1 MENFAYVAYSKEGRE
16 IKGTI
21 EADSLESAKSML
33 RGQGSTVISVE
44 RATAMNS
51 EVNLKGF
58 QKKPSARDMSV
69 FCRQFVAIVDAGVPV
84 LNALQMLAEQTE
96 NQMLRE
102 AIADCKSRIEKGSS
116 MAAAMREHPKVFD
129 HIFVTMVE
137 AGESSGS
144 LSQSFTR
151 MGKQFEKQHHLQNL
165 VKKATIYPTVLLI
178 VTVIVVIIL
187 LRFVVPMFADMLDQV
202 GTAQLPGITRFVLAV
217 SNGLGNYWYI
227 VLAVVI
233 ALVLGI
239 RQFNKGE
246 SGSRVSGTIQVK
258 LPVVKNLTIKSN
270 SANFARTLATLL
282 AAGIPMIDALGI
294 VANTLKNVL
303 FRDAVNEA
311 KTAVSMGAN
320 LSSPLKQNGQFPP
333 LVYHMISIGEDTGQ
347 IDEMLDRIADY
358 YDEEVE
364 EATEQVVAL
373 MEPLIIVVLA
383 IVVGVIVFSVVA
395 PMGSIYNAIDQM

>member
-51 EVNLKGF
+51 EVSFKGF

-84 LNALQMLAEQTE
+84 LNALQMLSEQTE

-144 LSQSFTR
+144 LSQSFSR
-151 MGKQFEKQHHLQNL
+151 MGKQYEKSHRLKSL
-165 VKKATIYPTVLLI
+165 VKKATIYPVVLLI
-178 VTVIVVIIL
+178 VTAIVVVFL
-187 LRFVVPMFADMLDQV
+187 LVRVVPMFQDMMDQV
-202 GTAQLPGITRFVLAV
+202 GADLPAITKFVL
-217 SNGLGNYWYI
+217 GLSHGLQQYWYI
-227 VLAVVI
+227 VLAVVV
-233 ALVLGI
+233 AVVLGI

-246 SGSRVSGTIQVK
+246 SGSHVAAKIQVK
-258 LPVVKNLTIKSN
+258 LPVVKNLTVKSN
-270 SANFARTLATLL
+270 SASFARTLATLL
-282 AAGIPMIDALGI
+282 AAGIPMMDALGI

-311 KTAVSMGAN
+311 KTAVSMGSN
-320 LSSPLKQNGQFPP
+320 LSNPLKANGQFPP

-383 IVVGVIVFSVVA
+383 VVVGTIVISVVA
-395 PMGSIYNAIDQM
+395 PMRSLYESLDQL

>member
-1 MENFAYVAYSKEGRE
+1 
-16 IKGTI
+16 
-21 EADSLESAKSML
+21 
-33 RGQGSTVISVE
+33 
-44 RATAMNS
+44 MNS

-84 LNALQMLAEQTE
+84 LNALQMLSEQTE

-144 LSQSFTR
+144 LSQSFSR
-151 MGKQFEKQHHLQNL
+151 MGKQFEKSHRLHAM
-165 VKKATIYPTVLLI
+165 VRKATIYPVVLLI
-178 VTVIVVIIL
+178 VTAIVVIFL
-187 LRFVVPMFADMLDQV
+187 LVKVVPMFQDMMNQV
-202 GTAQLPGITRFVLAV
+202 GADLPAITKFVLGA
-217 SNGLGNYWYI
+217 SAGLQNYWYI
-227 VLAVVI
+227 VLAVVV
-233 ALVLGI
+233 AVVLGI

-246 SGSRVSGTIQVK
+246 SGSHVAAKIQVK

-270 SANFARTLATLL
+270 SASFARTLATLL
-282 AAGIPMIDALGI
+282 AAGIPMMDALGI

-311 KTAVSMGAN
+311 KTAVSMGSN
-320 LSSPLKQNGQFPP
+320 LSNPLKANGQFPP

-383 IVVGVIVFSVVA
+383 VVVGTIVISVVA
-395 PMGSIYNAIDQM
+395 PMGSLYESLDQL

>member
-84 LNALQMLAEQTE
+84 LNALQMLSEQTE

-102 AIADCKSRIEKGSS
+102 AIADCKGRIEKGSS

-144 LSQSFTR
+144 LSQSFSR
-151 MGKQFEKQHHLQNL
+151 MGKQYEKSHRLHSL
-165 VKKATIYPTVLLI
+165 VKKATIYPVVLLI
-178 VTVIVVIIL
+178 VTAIVVVFL
-187 LRFVVPMFADMLDQV
+187 LVRVVPMFQDMMDQV
-202 GTAQLPGITRFVLAV
+202 GADLPAITKFVL
-217 SNGLGNYWYI
+217 GLSHGLQQYWYI
-227 VLAVVI
+227 VLAVVV
-233 ALVLGI
+233 AVVLGI

-246 SGSRVSGTIQVK
+246 SGGHIAAKIQVK

-270 SANFARTLATLL
+270 SASFARTLATLL
-282 AAGIPMIDALGI
+282 AAGIPMMDALGI

-311 KTAVSMGAN
+311 KTAVSMGSN
-320 LSSPLKQNGQFPP
+320 LSNPLKANGQFPP

-383 IVVGVIVFSVVA
+383 VVVGTIVISVVA
-395 PMGSIYNAIDQM
+395 PMGSLYESLDQL

>member
-16 IKGTI
+16 VKGTI
-21 EADSLESAKSML
+21 EADSLESAKGLIRS
-33 RGQGSTVISVE
+33 QGNTVISVE
-44 RATAMNS
+44 RATAMNT
-51 EVNLKGF
+51 EVSLKGF

-84 LNALQMLAEQTE
+84 LNALQMLSEQTE
-96 NQMLRE
+96 NAMLR
-102 AIADCKSRIEKGSS
+102 
-116 MAAAMREHPKVFD
+116 REHPKVFD

-151 MGKQFEKQHHLQNL
+151 MGKQFEKSHRLHAM
-165 VKKATIYPTVLLI
+165 VRKATIYPVVLLI
-178 VTVIVVIIL
+178 VTAIVVVFL
-187 LRFVVPMFADMLDQV
+187 LVRVVPMFQDMMDQV
-202 GTAQLPGITRFVLAV
+202 GADLPAITKFVLGA
-217 SNGLGNYWYI
+217 SHGLQQYWYI

-233 ALVLGI
+233 ALILGI

-246 SGSRVSGTIQVK
+246 SGSHVAAKIQVK

-270 SANFARTLATLL
+270 SASFARTLATLL

-311 KTAVSMGAN
+311 KTAVSMGSN
-320 LSSPLKQNGQFPP
+320 LSNPLKQNGQFPP

-383 IVVGVIVFSVVA
+383 VVVGTIVISVVA
-395 PMGSIYNAIDQM
+395 PMRSLYESLDQL

>member
-16 IKGTI
+16 VKGTI
-21 EADSLESAKSML
+21 EADSLESAKGLIRS
-33 RGQGSTVISVE
+33 QGNTVISVE
-44 RATAMNS
+44 RATAMNT
-51 EVNLKGF
+51 EVSFKGF

-84 LNALQMLAEQTE
+84 LNALQMLSEQTE
-96 NQMLRE
+96 NAMLRE
-102 AIADCKSRIEKGSS
+102 AISDCKGRIEKGSS

-151 MGKQFEKQHHLQNL
+151 MGKQFEKSHRLHAM
-165 VKKATIYPTVLLI
+165 VRKATIYPVVLLI
-178 VTVIVVIIL
+178 VTAIVVIFL
-187 LRFVVPMFADMLDQV
+187 LVKVVPMFQDMMDQV
-202 GTAQLPGITRFVLAV
+202 GADLPAITKFVLGA
-217 SNGLGNYWYI
+217 SHGLQQYWYI
-227 VLAVVI
+227 VLAVVV
-233 ALVLGI
+233 AVVLGI

-246 SGSRVSGTIQVK
+246 SGGHIAAKIQVK

-270 SANFARTLATLL
+270 SASFARTLATLL
-282 AAGIPMIDALGI
+282 AAGIPMMDALGI

-311 KTAVSMGAN
+311 KTAVSMGSN
-320 LSSPLKQNGQFPP
+320 LSNPLKANGQFPP

-373 MEPLIIVVLA
+373 MEPLIIVALA
-383 IVVGVIVFSVVA
+383 VIVGTIVISVVA
-395 PMGSIYNAIDQM
+395 PMGSLYESLDQL

>member
-102 AIADCKSRIEKGSS
+102 AIADCKTRIEQGSS

-151 MGKQFEKQHHLQNL
+151 MGKQYEKSHRLRAM
-165 VKKATIYPTVLLI
+165 VRKATIYPVVLMI
-178 VTVIVVIIL
+178 VTAIVVVFL
-187 LRFVVPMFADMLDQV
+187 LVRVVPMFQDMMDQV
-202 GTAQLPGITRFVLAV
+202 GADLPAITKFVLGA
-217 SNGLGNYWYI
+217 SHGLQQYWYI

-233 ALVLGI
+233 ALILGI

-246 SGSRVSGTIQVK
+246 SGGHIAAKIQVK

-270 SANFARTLATLL
+270 SASFARTLATLL
-282 AAGIPMIDALGI
+282 AAGIPMMDALGI

-311 KTAVSMGAN
+311 KTAVSMGSN
-320 LSSPLKQNGQFPP
+320 LSNPLKANGQFPP

-383 IVVGVIVFSVVA
+383 VIVGTIVISVVA
-395 PMGSIYNAIDQM
+395 PMGSLYESLDQL

>member
-16 IKGTI
+16 VKGTI
-21 EADSLESAKSML
+21 EADSLESAKGLIRS
-33 RGQGSTVISVE
+33 QGNTVISVE
-44 RATAMNS
+44 RATAMNT
-51 EVNLKGF
+51 EVSLKGF

-84 LNALQMLAEQTE
+84 LNALQMLSEQTE
-96 NQMLRE
+96 NAMLRE
-102 AIADCKSRIEKGSS
+102 AISDCKGRIEKGSS

-151 MGKQFEKQHHLQNL
+151 MGKQFEKSHRLHAM
-165 VKKATIYPTVLLI
+165 VRKATIYPVVLLI
-178 VTVIVVIIL
+178 VTAIVVVFL
-187 LRFVVPMFADMLDQV
+187 LVRVVPMFQDMMDQV
-202 GTAQLPGITRFVLAV
+202 GADLPAITKFVLGA
-217 SNGLGNYWYI
+217 SHGLQQYWYI

-233 ALVLGI
+233 ALILGI

-246 SGSRVSGTIQVK
+246 SGSHVAAKIQVK

-270 SANFARTLATLL
+270 SASFARTLATLL

-311 KTAVSMGAN
+311 KTAVSMGSN
-320 LSSPLKQNGQFPP
+320 LSNPLKQNGQFPP

-373 MEPLIIVVLA
+373 MEPLSIVVLA
-383 IVVGVIVFSVVA
+383 VVVGTIVISVVA
-395 PMGSIYNAIDQM
+395 PMRSLYESLDQL